1 MVVAGNPASRTRRL
15 LVLALD
21 VAFGPNDESATAA
34 RRATSDGPGRERG
47 PAVVLDARRRGEERR
62 VATSCR
68 TSLLRLAEIRGQR
81 RLAPGPATF
90 AGRHQGRR
98 AAHGRHATRAV
109 ANRPRFL
116 RTLQCALRK
125 LPLSRTGA
133 RLERRFTRSRNK
145 SSSETNSRCFAR

>member
-21 VAFGPNDESATAA
+21 VAFGPNDEIATAA

-68 TSLLRLAEIRGQR
+68 TSLLRLAEIRRQR
-81 RLAPGPATF
+81 RLAPDAATF
-90 AGRHQGRR
+90 ARRHEGRR
-98 AAHGRHATRAV
+98 ASHCLHAARAL

-116 RTLQCALRK
+116 RTLQRALRK
-125 LPLSRTGA
+125 LPLSRNGA
-133 RLERRFTRSRNK
+133 RLEEIEPCPKLRL
-145 SSSETNSRCFAR
+145 SSD

>member
-21 VAFGPNDESATAA
+21 VAFGPNDEIATAA

-68 TSLLRLAEIRGQR
+68 TSLLRLAEIRRQR
-81 RLAPGPATF
+81 RLAPGAATF
-90 AGRHQGRR
+90 AGRHEGWR
-98 AAHGRHATRAV
+98 AADGGHAARSV
-109 ANRPRFL
+109 ADRPRFL
-116 RTLQCALRK
+116 PTLERALRK
-125 LPLSRTGA
+125 LPLPRTGA
-133 RLERRFTRSRNK
+133 RLERQFTRS
-145 SSSETNSRCFAR
+145 

>member
-1 MVVAGNPASRTRRL
+1 MVVAGNPAGRPRRL

-21 VAFGPNDESATAA
+21 VAFGPNEKIATAA

-62 VATSCR
+62 VATCCR

-90 AGRHQGRR
+90 VGRHEGRR
-98 AAHGRHATRAV
+98 TAHCRYATRAV

-116 RTLQCALRK
+116 RTLQRALRK

-133 RLERRFTRSRNK
+133 RLQRQFTGS
-145 SSSETNSRCFAR
+145 